1 MDPRQ
6 GQEDSLTLP
15 VRIEAKAWTDS
26 RYATVALYLGLSA
39 GDAEIA
45 LIRCAAI
52 WRWQTEHYT
61 EAAPTYVVPEGVV
74 VGALKS
80 LDGPRA
86 LVAAGLAELADGGL
100 RIKGGKNDKG
110 ESRIDWYW
118 RDQQQRSA
126 AGKASEARR
135 GSGGRFGAKAATSPA
150 ATDGPPTAHRRPTDD
165 PPADDQRQ
173 TDSPDSGLR
182 TPDPVKTH
190 TPRARDRVVELAERL
205 HQVHAVEARKLA
217 DSIPGCSDVSV
228 GGGLLA
234 GDTAELVRNVASRW
248 LMEAA
253 ERDVEREPYVEAQMA
268 KLVAVR
274 AAKARSIGHV
284 RWWVP
289 STFWDPTGI
298 ERDLAQTPKQA
309 ADGARPGHG
318 ARDSPRH
325 QPAPPARRTPIRDL

>member
-1 MDPRQ
+1 M
-6 GQEDSLTLP
+6 TLP

-86 LVAAGLAELADGGL
+86 LVAAGLAELVDGGL

-126 AGKASEARR
+126 AGKASESRR
-135 GSGGRFGAKAATSPA
+135 GAGGRFGAKAATSPA
-150 ATDGPPTAHRRPTDD
+150 ATVGPPTHDRRSTDG
-165 PPADDQRQ
+165 PPADDQRE

-190 TPRARDRVVELAERL
+190 TPRARDRVVELSERL

-228 GGGLLA
+228 GGGLLVEPTA
-234 GDTAELVRNVASRW
+234 GVIRGVVARW
-248 LMEAA
+248 LEQAA
-253 ERDVEREPYVEAQMA
+253 GLDVEREPYVESQMA

-274 AAKARSIGHV
+274 SAKARSVGHV
-284 RWWVP
+284 RWWAT
-289 STFWDPTGI
+289 STFWDPAGV
-298 ERDLAQTPKQA
+298 ERDLAQTPAQA
-309 ADGARPGHG
+309 AEGARAGP
-318 ARDSPRH
+318 RDGQPRRPPSPPPRRIPTLGPNPH
-325 QPAPPARRTPIRDL
+325 AKPATP

>member
-1 MDPRQ
+1 M
-6 GQEDSLTLP
+6 TLP

-86 LVAAGLAELADGGL
+86 LVAAGLAELVEGGL

-126 AGKASEARR
+126 AGKASESRR
-135 GSGGRFGAKAATSPA
+135 GAGGRFGAKAATSPA
-150 ATDGPPTAHRRPTDD
+150 SADDQPTHDRRATDGPPAE
-165 PPADDQRQ
+165 DQRE

-182 TPDPVKTH
+182 TPDPQKTH

-205 HQVHAVEARKLA
+205 HQAHAAEARKLA
-217 DSIPGCSDVSV
+217 DSIPGCEGVRL
-228 GGGLLA
+228 GGGPLVEPTA
-234 GDTAELVRNVASRW
+234 GAIRGVVARW
-248 LMEAA
+248 LEEAA
-253 ERDVEREPYVEAQMA
+253 SLDVEREPYVDAQMA

-274 AAKARSIGHV
+274 VATARRVNHAK
-284 RWWVP
+284 WWAP
-289 STFWDPTGI
+289 STFWAWEGI
-298 ERDLAQTPKQA
+298 EKDLAQTPRQA
-309 ADGARPGHG
+309 AEGQRPGHG
-318 ARDSPRH
+318 ARDSPARH